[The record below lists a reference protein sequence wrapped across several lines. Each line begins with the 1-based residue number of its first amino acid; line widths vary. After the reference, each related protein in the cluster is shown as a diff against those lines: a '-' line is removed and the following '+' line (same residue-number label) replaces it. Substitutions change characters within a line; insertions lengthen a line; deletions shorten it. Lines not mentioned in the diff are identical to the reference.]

1 MKKTKT
7 KIGTLLIYFFIL
19 IASVTLMTACDNSA
33 DHEEQANMLTN
44 IYTSMSF
51 DVDDDFAMLSNISSY
66 YNEDD
71 QTVTLF
77 SAKRLEKENEDGEIE
92 NHIIGLINTF
102 SMDGKSINSE
112 HVPLEELGLQTTEF
126 GTITEDALFFIGYNI
141 SDAKY
146 SIYRY
151 DRTTGTMISEAEN
164 LSYFNVDD
172 GTQIKHYAS
181 DSDGIQYISDGYK
194 LFVFY
199 PDLDLEF
206 SLDFPSRIT
215 SMVKGA
221 DGAVWVAYYGKP
233 ETSVAKIDTKNRAVG
248 ESYSFIDNTSSTIY
262 SSYFLLDSAAP
273 IDGVSFFYCDG
284 NDIYSA
290 SLSEEKTIV
299 SEKLMDL
306 YNSNITALSD
316 SKSSY
321 YGTGSG
327 IKTNA
332 VLSKDL
338 FLMSKSLETLHVVPT
353 LYMKADDIDLN
364 TIDTITVAYTTTLDL
379 MMLNKIYEFREN
391 HPEVRV
397 VLSDYTIYKT
407 DDNKNGAENQLCFD
421 INNGILKPDIVI
433 TATPSSTI
441 SDDDAVYYLTRNNL
455 YVDLAPYLEKDD
467 ELNFDTLFGCMRK
480 IFDDGKDGMWGISR
494 EVELST
500 YIGDREI
507 LGEYAEK
514 GSWTF
519 DEMLDFFDSC
529 LEDPEKDVMLGF
541 VHYQLERIFMNSVN
555 SFYEDGTYNFD
566 NDTFVHYL
574 EMLNS
579 IPESYNQWKETSP
592 NATINET
599 QILMDA
605 ISLGKIGLTGYSV
618 YNLSD
623 IQYGGSEAELMLSDK
638 YYNIGYPTNGDTCKT
653 YAYAPDAYIITTFA
667 DNPELCFEFL
677 KEFIIT
683 DTYETNGATLGS
695 IESFLPAVRSQFL
708 AASAEK
714 QEFAVDPFTD
724 ETAEKIADMFED
736 SGYPIIKHM
745 PTAIYD
751 IISEEFSTYACG
763 MGTAEDCAKK
773 IQSRVNIW
781 VSEHE

>member
-1 MKKTKT
+1 MKNTKT
-7 KIGTLLIYFFIL
+7 HIRTVFIYLFLLIVSI
-19 IASVTLMTACDNSA
+19 TLMTACSNTQNED
-33 DHEEQANMLTN
+33 EEHTNMLTN
-44 IYTSMSF
+44 IYTSVAF
-51 DVDDDFAMLSNISSY
+51 EVDDDFWMIPGVMPY
-66 YNEDD
+66 YNETE
-71 QTVTLF
+71 QTITVF
-77 SAKRLEKENEDGEIE
+77 SLKTLEKETEDGEFE
-92 NHIIGLINTF
+92 NYRLGLLTTF
-102 SMDGKSINSE
+102 SMDGNVIE
-112 HVPLEELGLQTTEF
+112 TERVPLDEYDVYYTSF
-126 GTITEDALFFIGYNI
+126 GTITEDALFFIYENN
-141 SDAKY
+141 Y
-146 SIYRY
+146 LIYRY
-151 DRTTGTMISEAEN
+151 DRTTCQITAESDT
-164 LSYFNVDD
+164 LSYFYENDD
-172 GTQIKHYAS
+172 TQITNYAS
-181 DSDGIQYISDGYK
+181 DSDDMQYISDGNT
-194 LFVFY
+194 LFVFNS
-199 PDLDLEF
+199 DLSLSF
-206 SLDFPSRIT
+206 SLDFPAPIT
-215 SMVKGA
+215 SMVRGA
-221 DGAVWVAYYGKP
+221 DGDVWVSYKNSGQSY
-233 ETSVAKIDTKNRAVG
+233 VAKIDTKNRAMG
-248 ESYSFIDNTSSTIY
+248 DTYAFAENAGNTKYLSCSLLSTTAI
-262 SSYFLLDSAAP
+262 
-273 IDGVSFFYCDG
+273 IDGVSFFYYDAV
-284 NDIYSA
+284 DSIYAVSV
-290 SLSEEKTIV
+290 SEENALLT
-299 SEKLMDL
+299 ERLMDL
-306 YNSNITALSD
+306 YNSNVTVFYDVIMSRIFANQ
-316 SKSSY
+316 
-321 YGTGSG
+321 G
-327 IKTNA
+327 IIFST
-332 VLSKDL
+332 VLSKDI
-338 FLMSKSLETLHVVPT
+338 FITSNYVDFCHGIPT
-353 LYMKADDIDLN
+353 LYIKADDVDLDS
-364 TIDTITVAYTTTLDL
+364 IETITVAYTTALDNL
-379 MMLNKIYEFREN
+379 MLDEINEFREK
-391 HPEVRV
+391 HPDVRI

-514 GSWTF
+514 GIWTF